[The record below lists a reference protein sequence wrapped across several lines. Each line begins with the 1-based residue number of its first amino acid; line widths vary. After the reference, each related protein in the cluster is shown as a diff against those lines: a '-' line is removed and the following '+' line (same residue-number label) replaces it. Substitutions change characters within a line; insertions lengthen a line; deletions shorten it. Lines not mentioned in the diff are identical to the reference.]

1 MMKKNVYLLPLIIV
15 VLGVM
20 VTSCLGGAG
29 VDAKVD
35 PKILENGK
43 EVQKIYD
50 ALLIR
55 MGEQAAKVNEIK
67 INVNNPADK
76 GKTGNTYLYLIADM
90 QDPKKPKQ
98 LVRQMFHGELGGW
111 QPSSEVT
118 VNVRGSD
125 EEKARFRLE
134 DELFDFKSNVNGEKL
149 HNIILNA
156 YEKDNKDPKQYTYR
170 YVENVKIS
178 IEGYRI
184 FVVGKLAA
192 NDQIIRDSYTYDLSG
207 TPYK

>member
-29 VDAKVD
+29 VDAIVD

-55 MGEQAAKVNEIK
+55 MGEQATKVDEIT

-76 GKTGNTYLYLIADM
+76 GKSGNTYLYLIVDM

-134 DELFDFKSNVNGEKL
+134 DQLFDFKSNVNGEKL
-149 HNIILNA
+149 HNVILNA
-156 YEKDNKDPKQYTYR
+156 YEKDNKDPEQYTYR

-178 IEGYRI
+178 IDGYLI
-184 FVVGKLAA
+184 SVVGKLAA
-192 NDQIIRDSYTYDLSG
+192 NDQIIRDFHRYDLNG